1 MIIIEASAEGRT
13 RGVNN
18 RNSEEPMAESFLDFV
33 KNLPEHGNVR
43 SVTVDELDGEADK
56 YGRVTSTGGR
66 SFYSNIR
73 NRSAGVAVVF
83 GSDRVATKSFN
94 PAQQRISD
102 NRDKT
107 LEEVRKYL
115 LRAPL
120 IRVQRTIG
128 DNPEFNPKCNLF
140 LSLQRSDNVRQACIW
155 SHTLRDYDP
164 SSPGPD
170 LYEICIPEWP
180 ENERQVLV
188 FPEENLTVILGIDYV
203 GEVKMGFLR
212 MAMWDAKEEGLLSL
226 HAGSK
231 VVTAVQPDGDSKRFG
246 MLFFGLSGTGKTTH
260 ACHGHGMDAQGEVMD
275 ILQDDIVALG
285 KDGRALGTERGFYLK
300 TEGMNA
306 ETQELIYGALRSPEA
321 LFENVMLTHDGEID
335 YADLSLGG
343 NGRAV
348 IPRSS
353 FGEFVGSDI
362 NLPSLDQLD
371 GMVVAF
377 ITRRMTVLPL
387 VSRLSP
393 EQAAAA
399 FMLGES
405 VETSAGDP
413 RRAGESVRVVGTNP
427 FLIGSEADEG
437 NWFYEFLKNNEDKVQ
452 CYLLNT
458 GGVGEILERDDQGR
472 ASVKQPVTRVAIPE
486 MSALIRGILRNSV
499 EWGED
504 PLFGTEVPVSV
515 EGVDISKYDLSNFY
529 SGEQIQDLA
538 SRLKE
543 ERQAHLAGFAGLNPR
558 ILEASN

>member
-1 MIIIEASAEGRT
+1 MPET
-13 RGVNN
+13 
-18 RNSEEPMAESFLDFV
+18 FLDFV
-33 KNLPEHGNVR
+33 KGLPEHGNVR
-43 SVTVDELDGEADK
+43 TVNLEELDADAFK
-56 YGRVTSTGGR
+56 HSRQTETGGH
-66 SFYSNIR
+66 SFYSNVR

-83 GSDRVATKSFN
+83 GSDRVATKKFN
-94 PAQQRISD
+94 PVQQRIHD
-102 NRDKT
+102 DRDKT
-107 LEEVRKYL
+107 LEKVRKYL

-128 DNPEFNPKCNLF
+128 DNPEFNPNCNLF
-140 LSLQRSDNVRQACIW
+140 LSVQRADNARQACLW

-170 LYEICIPEWP
+170 LYEVCIPEWP
-180 ENERQVLV
+180 EEDRQVLV

-212 MAMWDAKEEGLLSL
+212 MAMWDAKEEGMLSL

-231 VVTAVQPDGDSKRFG
+231 VVTAQQPDGGSKRLG

-260 ACHGHGMDAQGEVMD
+260 ACHGHGMDGPGEVMD
-275 ILQDDIVALG
+275 ILQDDIVALR

-300 TEGMNA
+300 TEGMNSENQA
-306 ETQELIYGALRSPEA
+306 LIYNALRSPEA
-321 LFENVMLTHDGEID
+321 LFENVMLTDEGEID

-348 IPRSS
+348 IPRTS
-353 FGEFVGSDI
+353 FGEYVGTDI
-362 NLPSLDQLD
+362 NLPPLDQLD

-387 VSRLSP
+387 MSRLNP

-427 FLIGSEADEG
+427 FLIGSEAEEG
-437 NWFYEFLKNNEDKVQ
+437 NWFYDFVKNNQDKVQ

-458 GGVGEILERDDQGR
+458 GGVGEILERDEDGR
-472 ASVKQPVTRVAIPE
+472 ARVVQPVSRVPIQE
-486 MSALIRGILRNSV
+486 MSALIRGILRNNV
-499 EWGED
+499 EWGDD
-504 PLFGTEVPVSV
+504 PLFGTEIPVSV
-515 EGVDISKYDLSNFY
+515 EGVDMGKYDLGNFY
-529 SGEQIQDLA
+529 SAEQVQEIA
-538 SRLKE
+538 ERLKE
-543 ERQAHLAGFAGLNPR
+543 ERRAHLASFPGLNPR
-558 ILEASN
+558 ILEACN

>member
-1 MIIIEASAEGRT
+1 
-13 RGVNN
+13 
-18 RNSEEPMAESFLDFV
+18 MAESFLDFV
-33 KNLPEHGNVR
+33 KSLPEQGNVR
-43 SVTVDELDGEADK
+43 TVSIDELDSEADK

-66 SFYSNIR
+66 SFNSNVR
-73 NRSAGVAVVF
+73 NRSAGVAVMF
-83 GSDRVATKSFN
+83 GSERVATKSFN
-94 PAQQRISD
+94 PAQQRISES
-102 NRDKT
+102 REHT

-128 DNPEFNPKCNLF
+128 DNSEFNPKCNLF
-140 LSLQRSDNVRQACIW
+140 LSVQRADNVRQACLW

-212 MAMWDAKEEGLLSL
+212 MAMWDAKQEGLLSL

-231 VVTAVQPDGDSKRFG
+231 VVTAQQPDGDSKRYG

-260 ACHGHGMDAQGEVMD
+260 ACHGHGMGAPGEVMD

-285 KDGRALGTERGFYLK
+285 RDGRALGTERGFYLK
-300 TEGMNA
+300 TEGMNP
-306 ETQELIYGALRSPEA
+306 ETQALIYGALRSPEA

-335 YADLSLGG
+335 YTDLSLGG

-348 IPRSS
+348 IPRTS
-353 FGEFVGSDI
+353 FGEYVGSDI

-387 VSRLSP
+387 VSRLNP

-437 NWFYEFLKNNEDKVQ
+437 NWFYDFIKNNEDKVQ
-452 CYLLNT
+452 CFLLNT
-458 GGVGEILERDDQGR
+458 GGVGEILERDEQGR
-472 ASVKQPVTRVAIPE
+472 ATVKQPVSRVPIPE
-486 MSALIRGILRNSV
+486 MSAIIRGILRNTV
-499 EWGED
+499 QWGED

-515 EGVDISKYDLSNFY
+515 DGLDIDKYDLSNFY
-529 SGEQIQDLA
+529 TGEQVQDYA
-538 SRLKE
+538 TRLKE
-543 ERQAHLAGFAGLNPR
+543 ERRAHLASFPGLNPK
-558 ILEASN
+558 ILEACN

>member
-1 MIIIEASAEGRT
+1 M
-13 RGVNN
+13 V
-18 RNSEEPMAESFLDFV
+18 ESFLDFV
-33 KNLPEHGNVR
+33 KSLPEHGNVR
-43 SVTVDELDGEADK
+43 TVSINELDAEAFK
-56 YGRVTSTGGR
+56 HGRTTSTGGR
-66 SFYSNIR
+66 SFYSNVR

-94 PAQQRISD
+94 TAQQRISE
-102 NRDKT
+102 NREKT
-107 LEEVRKYL
+107 LEAVREYL

-128 DNPEFNPKCNLF
+128 DNTEFNPKCNLF
-140 LSLQRSDNVRQACIW
+140 LSVQRSDNARQACLW

-164 SSPGPD
+164 SSPGPE

-180 ENERQVLV
+180 EEDRQVLV

-231 VVTAVQPDGDSKRFG
+231 VVTAQQPDGDFRRYG

-260 ACHGHGMDAQGEVMD
+260 ACHGHGMDASGEVMD

-285 KDGRALGTERGFYLK
+285 QDGRALGTERGFYLK

-306 ETQELIYGALRSPEA
+306 ESQSLIYNALRSPEA
-321 LFENVMLTHDGEID
+321 LFENVLLTHDGEID

-348 IPRSS
+348 IPRTS
-353 FGEFVGSDI
+353 FGEYVGGDI

-377 ITRRMTVLPL
+377 ITRRMTVLPM

-427 FLIGSEADEG
+427 FLIGSEAEEG
-437 NWFYEFLKNNEDKVQ
+437 NWFYDFLKNNGDKVQ

-458 GGVGEILERDDQGR
+458 GGVGEILERDEQGR
-472 ASVKQPVTRVAIPE
+472 AKVQQPVTRVPIPE
-486 MSALIRGILRNSV
+486 MSAMIRGILRNSL

-504 PLFGTEVPVSV
+504 SLFGTEVPVSV
-515 EGVDISKYDLSNFY
+515 EGVDIGKYDLTNFY
-529 SGEQIQDLA
+529 SPQQIQEYA
-538 SRLKE
+538 TRLRE
-543 ERQAHLAGFAGLNPR
+543 ERREHLARFSGLNPK
-558 ILEASN
+558 IVEAVG

>member
-1 MIIIEASAEGRT
+1 
-13 RGVNN
+13 
-18 RNSEEPMAESFLDFV
+18 MAESFLDFV
-33 KNLPEHGNVR
+33 KSLPEQGNVR
-43 SVTVDELDGEADK
+43 TVSIDELDSEADK
-56 YGRVTSTGGR
+56 YGRVTNTGGR
-66 SFYSNIR
+66 SFNSNVR
-73 NRSAGVAVVF
+73 NRSAGVAVMF
-83 GSDRVATKSFN
+83 GSERVATKSFN
-94 PAQQRISD
+94 PAQQRISES
-102 NRDKT
+102 REHT

-128 DNPEFNPKCNLF
+128 DNSEFNPKCNLF
-140 LSLQRSDNVRQACIW
+140 LSVQRADNVRQACLW

-212 MAMWDAKEEGLLSL
+212 MAMWDAKQEGLLSL

-231 VVTAVQPDGDSKRFG
+231 VVTAQQPDGDSKRYG

-260 ACHGHGMDAQGEVMD
+260 ACHGHGMGAPGEVMD

-285 KDGRALGTERGFYLK
+285 RDGRALGTERGFYLK

-306 ETQELIYGALRSPEA
+306 ETQALIYGALRSPEA

-335 YADLSLGG
+335 YTDLSLGG

-348 IPRSS
+348 IPRTS
-353 FGEFVGSDI
+353 FGEYVGSDI

-387 VSRLSP
+387 VSRLNP

-437 NWFYEFLKNNEDKVQ
+437 NWFYDFIKNNEDKVQ
-452 CYLLNT
+452 CFLLNT
-458 GGVGEILERDDQGR
+458 GGVGEILERDEQGR
-472 ASVKQPVTRVAIPE
+472 ATVKQPVSRVPIPE
-486 MSALIRGILRNSV
+486 MSAIIRGILRNTV
-499 EWGED
+499 QWGED

-515 EGVDISKYDLSNFY
+515 DGLDIDKYDLSNFY
-529 SGEQIQDLA
+529 TGEQVQDYVT
-538 SRLKE
+538 RLKE
-543 ERQAHLAGFAGLNPR
+543 ERRAHLASFPGLNPK
-558 ILEASN
+558 ILEACN

>member
-1 MIIIEASAEGRT
+1 
-13 RGVNN
+13 
-18 RNSEEPMAESFLDFV
+18 MAESFLDFV
-33 KNLPEHGNVR
+33 KSLPEQGNVR
-43 SVTVDELDGEADK
+43 TVSIDELDSEADK
-56 YGRVTSTGGR
+56 YGRVTNTGGR
-66 SFYSNIR
+66 SFNSNVR
-73 NRSAGVAVVF
+73 NRSAGVAVMF
-83 GSDRVATKSFN
+83 GSERVATKSFN
-94 PAQQRISD
+94 PAQQRISES
-102 NRDKT
+102 REHT

-128 DNPEFNPKCNLF
+128 DNSEFNPKCNLF
-140 LSLQRSDNVRQACIW
+140 LSVQRADNVRQACLW

-212 MAMWDAKEEGLLSL
+212 MAMWDAKQEGLLSL

-231 VVTAVQPDGDSKRFG
+231 VVTAQQPDGDSKRYG

-260 ACHGHGMDAQGEVMD
+260 ACHGHGMGAPGEVMD

-285 KDGRALGTERGFYLK
+285 RDGRALGTERGFYLK

-306 ETQELIYGALRSPEA
+306 ETQALIYGALRSPEA

-335 YADLSLGG
+335 YTDLSLGG

-348 IPRSS
+348 IPRTS
-353 FGEFVGSDI
+353 FGEYVGSDI

-387 VSRLSP
+387 VSRLNP

-437 NWFYEFLKNNEDKVQ
+437 NWFYDFIKNNEDKVQ
-452 CYLLNT
+452 CFLLNT
-458 GGVGEILERDDQGR
+458 GGVGEILERDEQGR
-472 ASVKQPVTRVAIPE
+472 ATVKQPVSRVPIPE
-486 MSALIRGILRNSV
+486 MSAIIRGILRNTV
-499 EWGED
+499 QWGED

-515 EGVDISKYDLSNFY
+515 DGLDIDKYDLSNFY
-529 SGEQIQDLA
+529 TGEQVQDYA
-538 SRLKE
+538 TRLKE
-543 ERQAHLAGFAGLNPR
+543 ERRAHLASFPGLNPK
-558 ILEASN
+558 ILEACN

>member
-1 MIIIEASAEGRT
+1 
-13 RGVNN
+13 
-18 RNSEEPMAESFLDFV
+18 MAESFLDFV
-33 KNLPEHGNVR
+33 KTLPEQGNVR
-43 SVTVDELDGEADK
+43 TVSRDELDEEAFK
-56 YGRVTSTGGR
+56 HGRTTATGGR

-83 GSDRVATKSFN
+83 GSDRVATQKFN
-94 PAQQRISD
+94 PAQDRIKS
-102 NRDKT
+102 NKDKT

-115 LRAPL
+115 LRSPL

-128 DNPEFNPKCNLF
+128 DNSEFNPKCNLF
-140 LSLQRSDNVRQACIW
+140 LSVQRSDNARQACLW

-170 LYEICIPEWP
+170 LYEVCIPEWP
-180 ENERQVLV
+180 EDDRQVLV

-212 MAMWDAKEEGLLSL
+212 MAMWDAKEEGMLSL

-231 VVTAVQPDGDSKRFG
+231 VVTAHQPDGDSKRYG

-260 ACHGHGMDAQGEVMD
+260 ACPSHGMEGTGEVMD
-275 ILQDDIVALG
+275 ILQDDIVNLSNN
-285 KDGRALGTERGFYLK
+285 GRALGTERGFYLK

-306 ETQELIYGALRSPEA
+306 ETQGLIYNALRSPEA

-348 IPRSS
+348 IPRTS
-353 FGEFVGSDI
+353 FGEYVGSDI
-362 NLPSLDQLD
+362 NLPSLEQLD

-387 VSRLSP
+387 VSRLNP

-427 FLIGSEADEG
+427 FLIGSESHEG
-437 NWFYEFLKNNEDKVQ
+437 NWFYDFLKNNEEKVQ

-458 GGVGEILERDDQGR
+458 GGVGEILERDDSGR
-472 ASVKQPVTRVAIPE
+472 ASVKQPVTRVPIPE
-486 MSALIRGILRNSV
+486 MSAMIRGILRNSL

-504 PLFGTEVPVSV
+504 SLFGTEVPVAV
-515 EGVDISKYDLSNFY
+515 EGFDISKYDLNNFY
-529 SGEQIQDLA
+529 TPEQIEEYA

-543 ERQAHLAGFAGLNPR
+543 ERRAHLASFPGLNPK
-558 ILEASN
+558 IMEGCN

>member
-1 MIIIEASAEGRT
+1 
-13 RGVNN
+13 
-18 RNSEEPMAESFLDFV
+18 MAESFLDFV
-33 KNLPEHGNVR
+33 KSLPEQGNVR
-43 SVTVDELDGEADK
+43 TVSNDELDSEAFK
-56 YGRVTSTGGR
+56 YGRTTSTGGH
-66 SFYSNIR
+66 SFYSNVR
-73 NRSAGVAVVF
+73 NRSAGVAVIF

-94 PAQQRISD
+94 PAQQRIQE
-102 NRDKT
+102 NKDKT
-107 LEEVRKYL
+107 LQDVREYL
-115 LRAPL
+115 LRTPL

-128 DNPEFNPKCNLF
+128 DNSEFNPKCNLF
-140 LSLQRSDNVRQACIW
+140 LSVQRADNARQACLW

-164 SSPGPD
+164 SSPGPE

-212 MAMWDAKEEGLLSL
+212 MAMWDAKEEGMLSL

-231 VVTAVQPDGDSKRFG
+231 VVTAQQPDGGSKRYG

-260 ACHGHGMDAQGEVMD
+260 ACHGHGMEAPGEVMD
-275 ILQDDIVALG
+275 ILQDDIVSLVC
-285 KDGRALGTERGFYLK
+285 DGRALGTERGFYLK
-300 TEGMNA
+300 TEGMNS
-306 ETQELIYGALRSPEA
+306 ETQALIYNALRSPEA

-335 YADLSLGG
+335 YSDLSLGG

-348 IPRSS
+348 IPRST
-353 FGEFVGSDI
+353 FGEYVGSDI

-405 VETSAGDP
+405 VETTAGDP

-427 FLIGSEADEG
+427 FLIGSEANEG
-437 NWFYEFLKNNEDKVQ
+437 NWFYDFLKNNEDKVQ

-472 ASVKQPVTRVAIPE
+472 ASVKQPVSRVPIPE
-486 MSALIRGILRNSV
+486 MSAVIRGILRNSV
-499 EWGED
+499 QWGED
-504 PLFGTEVPVSV
+504 PLFGTEIPVAV
-515 EGVDISKYDLSNFY
+515 EGMNLGKYDLSNFY
-529 SGEQIQDLA
+529 TDEQIHEFA
-538 SRLKE
+538 GRLKE
-543 ERQAHLAGFAGLNPR
+543 ERKAHLANFPGLNPK
-558 ILEASN
+558 ILEAIN

>member
-1 MIIIEASAEGRT
+1 MLPSVW
-13 RGVNN
+13 RG
-18 RNSEEPMAESFLDFV
+18 SEESCPVVRHSEGSMAESFLDFV
-33 KNLPEHGNVR
+33 RSLPEQGNVR
-43 SVTVDELDGEADK
+43 TVTVDELDEEAFK
-56 YGRVTSTGGR
+56 HGRVTNTGGR
-66 SFYSNIR
+66 SFYSNVR
-73 NRSAGVAVVF
+73 NRSAGIAVVF
-83 GSDRVATKSFN
+83 GSDRVATKKFN
-94 PAQQRISD
+94 PAQQRIRD
-102 NRDKT
+102 NKDKT

-128 DNPEFNPKCNLF
+128 DNSEFNPKCNLF
-140 LSLQRSDNVRQACIW
+140 LSLQRPDNARQACLW

-170 LYEICIPEWP
+170 LWEVCIPEWP
-180 ENERQVLV
+180 ENDSQVLV

-212 MAMWDAKEEGLLSL
+212 MAMWDAKQEGMLSL

-231 VVTAVQPDGDSKRFG
+231 VVTAQQPDGDSRRYG

-260 ACHGHGMDAQGEVMD
+260 ACHGHGMEAPGEVMD

-306 ETQELIYGALRSPEA
+306 QTQELIYSALRSPEA

-335 YADLSLGG
+335 YTDLSLGG

-348 IPRSS
+348 IPRTS
-353 FGEFVGSDI
+353 FGEYVGGDI
-362 NLPSLDQLD
+362 NLPSLNQLD

-387 VSRLSP
+387 VSRLNP

-427 FLIGSEADEG
+427 FLIGSEAEEG
-437 NWFYEFLKNNEDKVQ
+437 NWFYDFVKNNEDKVQ

-458 GGVGEILERDDQGR
+458 GGVGEILERDEEGR
-472 ASVKQPVTRVAIPE
+472 ASVKQPVTRVPIPE
-486 MSALIRGILRNSV
+486 MSAMIRGILRNSM

-504 PLFGTEVPVSV
+504 SLFGTEVPVAV
-515 EGVDISKYDLSNFY
+515 EGFDISKYSLTNFY
-529 SGEQIQDLA
+529 TEEQIQEYA

-543 ERQAHLAGFAGLNPR
+543 ERRAHLASFPGLNPK
-558 ILEASN
+558 ILEACN

>member
-1 MIIIEASAEGRT
+1 
-13 RGVNN
+13 
-18 RNSEEPMAESFLDFV
+18 MAESFLDFV
-33 KNLPEHGNVR
+33 KSLPEQGNVR
-43 SVTVDELDGEADK
+43 TVSIDELDSEADK
-56 YGRVTSTGGR
+56 YGRVTNTGGR
-66 SFYSNIR
+66 SFNSNVR
-73 NRSAGVAVVF
+73 NRSAGVAVMF
-83 GSDRVATKSFN
+83 GSELVATKSFN
-94 PAQQRISD
+94 PAQQRISES
-102 NRDKT
+102 REHT

-128 DNPEFNPKCNLF
+128 DNSEFNPKCNLF
-140 LSLQRSDNVRQACIW
+140 LSVQRADNVRQACLW

-212 MAMWDAKEEGLLSL
+212 MAMWDAKQEGLLSL

-231 VVTAVQPDGDSKRFG
+231 VVTAQQPDGDSKRYG

-260 ACHGHGMDAQGEVMD
+260 ACHGHGMGAPGEVMD

-285 KDGRALGTERGFYLK
+285 RDGRALGTERGFYLK

-306 ETQELIYGALRSPEA
+306 ETQALIYGALRSPEA

-335 YADLSLGG
+335 YTDLSLGG

-348 IPRSS
+348 IPRTS
-353 FGEFVGSDI
+353 FGEYVGSDI

-387 VSRLSP
+387 VSRLNP

-437 NWFYEFLKNNEDKVQ
+437 NWFYDFIKNNEDKVQ
-452 CYLLNT
+452 CFLLNT
-458 GGVGEILERDDQGR
+458 GGVGEILERDEQGR
-472 ASVKQPVTRVAIPE
+472 ATVKQPVSRVPIPE
-486 MSALIRGILRNSV
+486 MSAIIRGILRNTV
-499 EWGED
+499 QWGED

-515 EGVDISKYDLSNFY
+515 DGLDIDKYDLSNFY
-529 SGEQIQDLA
+529 TGEQVQDYA
-538 SRLKE
+538 TRLKE
-543 ERQAHLAGFAGLNPR
+543 ERRAHLASFPGLNPK
-558 ILEASN
+558 ILEACN

>member
-1 MIIIEASAEGRT
+1 M
-13 RGVNN
+13 V
-18 RNSEEPMAESFLDFV
+18 ESFLDFV
-33 KNLPEHGNVR
+33 KSLPEQGNVR
-43 SVTVDELDGEADK
+43 TVSVAEMDAEAGRF
-56 YGRVTSTGGR
+56 GRVTSTGGR

-83 GSDRVATKSFN
+83 GSDRVATRKFN
-94 PAQQRISD
+94 PVQQRISD
-102 NRDKT
+102 RREQT
-107 LEEVRKYL
+107 LEEVRRYL

-128 DNPEFNPKCNLF
+128 DNGEFNPKCNLF
-140 LSLQRSDNVRQACIW
+140 LSVQRADNVRQACLW

-164 SSPGPD
+164 ASPGPD
-170 LYEICIPEWP
+170 LYEVCIPEWP
-180 ENERQVLV
+180 EDERQVLV
-188 FPEENLTVILGIDYV
+188 FPEQNLTVILGIDYV

-231 VVTAVQPDGDSKRFG
+231 VVTARQPGGDSKRYG

-260 ACHGHGMDAQGEVMD
+260 ACHGHDMGDAGEVMD

-306 ETQELIYGALRSPEA
+306 ETQSLIYNALRSPEA

-348 IPRSS
+348 IPRAS
-353 FGEFVGSDI
+353 FGEHVGDNI
-362 NLPSLDQLD
+362 NLPALDQLD

-387 VSRLSP
+387 VSRLTP

-405 VETSAGDP
+405 VETTAGDP

-437 NWFYEFLKNNEDKVQ
+437 NWFYDFVKNNESKVQ

-458 GGVGEILERDDQGR
+458 GGVGEILERDEQGR
-472 ASVKQPVTRVAIPE
+472 AAVKQRVTRVPIPE
-486 MSALIRGILRNSV
+486 MSALIRGILRDTV
-499 EWGED
+499 QWGPD
-504 PLFGTEVPVSV
+504 PLFGSEVPVA
-515 EGVDISKYDLSNFY
+515 VDGLDIGKYDLSNFY
-529 SGEQIQDLA
+529 TGEQIREYA
-538 SRLKE
+538 NRLKD
-543 ERQAHLAGFAGLNPR
+543 ERRAHLAAFPGLNPR
-558 ILEASN
+558 ILEAVN

>member
-1 MIIIEASAEGRT
+1 
-13 RGVNN
+13 
-18 RNSEEPMAESFLDFV
+18 MAESFLDFV
-33 KNLPEHGNVR
+33 KSLPEQGNVR
-43 SVTVDELDGEADK
+43 TFSIDELDSEADK

-66 SFYSNIR
+66 SFNSNVR
-73 NRSAGVAVVF
+73 NRSAGVAVMF
-83 GSDRVATKSFN
+83 GSERVATKSFN
-94 PAQQRISD
+94 PAQQRISES
-102 NRDKT
+102 REHT

-128 DNPEFNPKCNLF
+128 DNSEFNPKCNLF
-140 LSLQRSDNVRQACIW
+140 LSVQRADNVRQACLW

-212 MAMWDAKEEGLLSL
+212 MAMWDAKQEGLLSL

-231 VVTAVQPDGDSKRFG
+231 VVTAQQPDGDSKRYG

-260 ACHGHGMDAQGEVMD
+260 ACHGHGMGAPGEVMD

-285 KDGRALGTERGFYLK
+285 RDGRALGTERGFYLK
-300 TEGMNA
+300 TEGMNP
-306 ETQELIYGALRSPEA
+306 ETQALIYGALRSPEA

-335 YADLSLGG
+335 YTDLSLGG

-348 IPRSS
+348 IPRTS
-353 FGEFVGSDI
+353 FGEYVGSDI

-387 VSRLSP
+387 VSRLNP

-437 NWFYEFLKNNEDKVQ
+437 NWFYDFIKNNEDKVQ
-452 CYLLNT
+452 CFLLNT
-458 GGVGEILERDDQGR
+458 GGVGEILERDEQGR
-472 ASVKQPVTRVAIPE
+472 ATVKQPVSRVPIPE
-486 MSALIRGILRNSV
+486 MSAIIRGILRNTV
-499 EWGED
+499 QWGED

-515 EGVDISKYDLSNFY
+515 DGLDIDKYDLSNFY
-529 SGEQIQDLA
+529 TGEQVQDYA
-538 SRLKE
+538 TRLKE
-543 ERQAHLAGFAGLNPR
+543 ERRAHLASFPGLNPK
-558 ILEASN
+558 ILEACN

>member
-1 MIIIEASAEGRT
+1 M
-13 RGVNN
+13 
-18 RNSEEPMAESFLDFV
+18 PESFLDFV
-33 KNLPEHGNVR
+33 KGLPEHGNVR
-43 SVTVDELDGEADK
+43 TVSVGELDAEALK
-56 YGRVTSTGGR
+56 HGRQINTGGH
-66 SFYSNIR
+66 SFYSNVR

-83 GSDRVATKSFN
+83 GSDRVATKKFN
-94 PAQQRISD
+94 PAQQRIQE

-128 DNPEFNPKCNLF
+128 DNSEFNPKCNLF
-140 LSLQRSDNVRQACIW
+140 LSVQRADNARQACLW

-170 LYEICIPEWP
+170 LFEVCIPEWP
-180 ENERQVLV
+180 EEDRQVLV

-231 VVTAVQPDGDSKRFG
+231 VVTAQQPDGNSKRYG

-260 ACHGHGMDAQGEVMD
+260 ACHGHGMEAAGEVMD

-285 KDGRALGTERGFYLK
+285 RNGRALGTERGFYLK
-300 TEGMNA
+300 TEGMNS
-306 ETQELIYGALRSPEA
+306 ETQALIYNALRSPEA
-321 LFENVMLTHDGEID
+321 LFENVMLTHDGDVD

-348 IPRSS
+348 IPRTS
-353 FGEFVGSDI
+353 FGEYVGSDI
-362 NLPSLDQLD
+362 NLPSLEQLD

-387 VSRLSP
+387 MSRLNP

-427 FLIGSEADEG
+427 FLIGSEAEEG
-437 NWFYEFLKNNEDKVQ
+437 NWFYDFVKNNQDKVQ

-458 GGVGEILERDDQGR
+458 GGIGEILERNEDGR
-472 ASVKQPVTRVAIPE
+472 ARVVQPVSRVPIPE
-486 MSALIRGILRNSV
+486 MSAMIRGILRNNV
-499 EWGED
+499 EWGDD
-504 PLFGTEVPVSV
+504 PLFGAEVPVSV
-515 EGVDISKYDLSNFY
+515 EGVDVSKYDLANFY
-529 SGEQIQDLA
+529 TPDQVQEYVE
-538 SRLKE
+538 RLKE
-543 ERQAHLAGFAGLNPR
+543 ERRAHLASFPGLNSK
-558 ILEASN
+558 ILEACN

>member
-1 MIIIEASAEGRT
+1 
-13 RGVNN
+13 
-18 RNSEEPMAESFLDFV
+18 MAESFLDFV
-33 KNLPEHGNVR
+33 KSLPEQGNVR
-43 SVTVDELDGEADK
+43 TVTVDELDEEAFK
-56 YGRVTSTGGR
+56 HGRMTNTGGR
-66 SFYSNIR
+66 SFYSNVR
-73 NRSAGVAVVF
+73 NRSAGIAVVF
-83 GSDRVATKSFN
+83 GSDRVATRKFN
-94 PAQQRISD
+94 PAQQRIHD
-102 NRDKT
+102 NREKT
-107 LEEVRKYL
+107 LEEVREYL
-115 LRAPL
+115 LRTPL

-128 DNPEFNPKCNLF
+128 DNGEFNPKCNLF
-140 LSLQRSDNVRQACIW
+140 LSVQRPDNTRQACLW

-170 LYEICIPEWP
+170 LWEVCIPEWP
-180 ENERQVLV
+180 ENDSQVLV

-212 MAMWDAKEEGLLSL
+212 MAMWDAKEEGMLSL

-231 VVTAVQPDGDSKRFG
+231 VVTAQQPNGDSRRYG

-260 ACHGHGMDAQGEVMD
+260 ACHGHGMDAPGEVMD

-300 TEGMNA
+300 TEGMNS
-306 ETQELIYGALRSPEA
+306 ETQELIYNALRSPEA

-348 IPRSS
+348 IPRAS
-353 FGEFVGSDI
+353 FGDYVGGDI

-387 VSRLSP
+387 VSRLNP

-437 NWFYEFLKNNEDKVQ
+437 NWFYDFVKNNEDKVQ

-458 GGVGEILERDDQGR
+458 GGVGEILERDEQGR
-472 ASVKQPVTRVAIPE
+472 ATVKQPVSRVPIPE
-486 MSALIRGILRNSV
+486 MSAMIRGILRNSV
-499 EWGED
+499 EWGRD
-504 PLFGTEVPVSV
+504 TLFDTEVPVSV
-515 EGVDISKYDLSNFY
+515 DGFDIGKYNLANFY
-529 SGEQIQDLA
+529 TEDQIQEYA
-538 SRLKE
+538 NRLKE
-543 ERQAHLAGFAGLNPR
+543 ERRAHLASFPGLNPK
-558 ILEASN
+558 ILEACN

>member
-1 MIIIEASAEGRT
+1 
-13 RGVNN
+13 
-18 RNSEEPMAESFLDFV
+18 MAQSFLDFV
-33 KNLPEHGNVR
+33 KSLPEQGNVR
-43 SVTVDELDGEADK
+43 SVSIEELDAEAGK
-56 YGRVTSTGGR
+56 FGRITSTGGH
-66 SFYSNIR
+66 SFYSNVR

-83 GSDRVATKSFN
+83 GSDRVATKNFN
-94 PAQQRISD
+94 PVQQRIRE

-115 LRAPL
+115 LRTPL

-128 DNPEFNPKCNLF
+128 DNSEFNPKCNLF
-140 LSLQRSDNVRQACIW
+140 LSVQRADNVRQACLW

-231 VVTAVQPDGDSKRFG
+231 VVTARQPDGGSKRYG

-260 ACHGHGMDAQGEVMD
+260 ACHAHGMEAPGEVMD

-285 KDGRALGTERGFYLK
+285 RDGRALGTERGFYLK

-306 ETQELIYGALRSPEA
+306 ETQALIYNALRSPEA
-321 LFENVMLTHDGEID
+321 LFENVMLTHEGEID

-348 IPRSS
+348 IPRTS
-353 FGEFVGSDI
+353 FGEYVGGDI

-387 VSRLSP
+387 VSRLNP

-427 FLIGSEADEG
+427 FLIGSEASEG
-437 NWFYEFLKNNEDKVQ
+437 NWFYDFVKNNEDKVQ

-458 GGVGEILERDDQGR
+458 GGVGEILERDEEGR
-472 ASVKQPVTRVAIPE
+472 ATVKQPVARVPIPE
-486 MSALIRGILRNSV
+486 MSAMIRSILRNTL

-504 PLFGTEVPVSV
+504 PLFGTEVPVA
-515 EGVDISKYDLSNFY
+515 VDGFDLSKYDLGNFY
-529 SGEQIQDLA
+529 TEEQIQEYA

-543 ERQAHLAGFAGLNPR
+543 ERRAHLASFPGLNPK
-558 ILEASN
+558 IMEACN

>member
-1 MIIIEASAEGRT
+1 
-13 RGVNN
+13 
-18 RNSEEPMAESFLDFV
+18 MAESFLDFV
-33 KNLPEHGNVR
+33 KSLPEQGNVR
-43 SVTVDELDGEADK
+43 NMAIDELDAEADK
-56 YGRVTSTGGR
+56 YGRLTATGGR

-83 GSDRVATKSFN
+83 GSDRVATKKFN
-94 PAQQRISD
+94 PAQQRISER
-102 NRDKT
+102 RDHT

-128 DNPEFNPKCNLF
+128 DNSEFNPKCNLF
-140 LSLQRSDNVRQACIW
+140 LSLQRSDNVRQACLW

-164 SSPGPD
+164 SSPGPE

-180 ENERQVLV
+180 EDERQVLV

-231 VVTAVQPDGDSKRFG
+231 VVTAQQPGGGSKRYG

-260 ACHGHGMDAQGEVMD
+260 ACHGHGMEAPGEVMD

-285 KDGRALGTERGFYLK
+285 TDGRALGTERGFYLK
-300 TEGMNA
+300 TEGMNS
-306 ETQELIYGALRSPEA
+306 ETQELIYSALRSPEA
-321 LFENVMLTHDGEID
+321 LFENVMLTHEGEID

-348 IPRSS
+348 IPRTS
-353 FGEFVGSDI
+353 FGEHVGADI

-387 VSRLSP
+387 VSRLNP

-399 FMLGES
+399 YMLGES
-405 VETSAGDP
+405 VETTAGDP
-413 RRAGESVRVVGTNP
+413 RRVGESVRVVGTNP
-427 FLIGSEADEG
+427 FLIGSEANEG
-437 NWFYEFLKNNEDKVQ
+437 NWFYDFLKKNEEKVQ

-458 GGVGEILERDDQGR
+458 GGVGEILERDEQGR
-472 ASVKQPVTRVAIPE
+472 ASVKQRVSRVPIPE
-486 MSALIRGILRNSV
+486 MSAIIRGILRNTV

-515 EGVDISKYDLSNFY
+515 EGVDIGKYDLSNFY
-529 SGEQIQDLA
+529 SEEQIQEFA

-543 ERQAHLAGFAGLNPR
+543 ERRTHLAGFTGLNPK
-558 ILEASN
+558 IQEACN

>member
-1 MIIIEASAEGRT
+1 M
-13 RGVNN
+13 V
-18 RNSEEPMAESFLDFV
+18 ESFLDFV
-33 KNLPEHGNVR
+33 KTLPEQGNVR
-43 SVTVDELDGEADK
+43 TVSLAELDADARQF
-56 YGRVTSTGGR
+56 GRTTGTGGR

-83 GSDRVATKSFN
+83 GSDRVATQKFN
-94 PAQQRISD
+94 PTQQRIKD
-102 NRDKT
+102 RREQT
-107 LEEVRKYL
+107 LEEVRQYL

-128 DNPEFNPKCNLF
+128 DNSEFNPKCNLF
-140 LSLQRSDNVRQACIW
+140 LSVQRSDNVRQACLW

-164 SSPGPD
+164 ASPGPD

-180 ENERQVLV
+180 EDERQVLV
-188 FPEENLTVILGIDYV
+188 FPEQNLTVILGIDYV

-212 MAMWDAKEEGLLSL
+212 MAMWDAKEAGLLSL
-226 HAGSK
+226 HAGAK
-231 VVTAVQPDGDSKRFG
+231 IVTARQPGGGAKRYG

-260 ACHGHGMDAQGEVMD
+260 ACHGHDMDAPGEVMD

-285 KDGRALGTERGFYLK
+285 ADGRALGTERGFYLK

-306 ETQELIYGALRSPEA
+306 QTQALIYNALRSPEA

-353 FGEFVGSDI
+353 FGPHAGGDI

-387 VSRLSP
+387 ASRLTP

-405 VETSAGDP
+405 VETTAGDP

-437 NWFYEFLKNNEDKVQ
+437 NWFYDFVKNHENKVQ

-458 GGVGEILERDDQGR
+458 GGVGEILERDQHGR
-472 ASVKQPVTRVAIPE
+472 AAVKQPVTRVPIPE
-486 MSALIRGILRNSV
+486 MSALIRGILRNTV
-499 EWGED
+499 QWEPD
-504 PLFGTEVPVSV
+504 PLFGAEVPASV
-515 EGVDISKYDLSNFY
+515 DGLDLAKYALTNFY
-529 SGEQIQDLA
+529 TAEQIQDYA
-538 SRLKE
+538 ARLKE
-543 ERQAHLAGFAGLNPR
+543 ERRAHLSAFPGLNPR
-558 ILEASN
+558 ILAAVD

>member
-1 MIIIEASAEGRT
+1 MVEK
-13 RGVNN
+13 
-18 RNSEEPMAESFLDFV
+18 FLDFV
-33 KNLPEHGNVR
+33 KSLPQQGNVR
-43 SVTVDELDGEADK
+43 TVSVAELDAEAGPF
-56 YGRVTSTGGR
+56 GRQTSTGGR

-83 GSDRVATKSFN
+83 GSDRVATQKFN

-102 NRDKT
+102 RRDQT
-107 LEEVRKYL
+107 LAEVQQYL

-128 DNPEFNPKCNLF
+128 DNAEFNPKCNLF
-140 LSLQRSDNVRQACIW
+140 LSLQRSDNVRQACLW

-164 SSPGPD
+164 AAPGPD
-170 LYEICIPEWP
+170 LYEVCIPEWP
-180 ENERQVLV
+180 EDDRQVLV
-188 FPEENLTVILGIDYV
+188 FPEANLTVILGIDYV

-212 MAMWDAKEEGLLSL
+212 MAMWDAKEAGLLSL

-231 VVTAVQPDGDSKRFG
+231 IVTARQPDGESKRYG

-260 ACHGHGMDAQGEVMD
+260 ACHGHDMAQPGEAMD

-285 KDGRALGTERGFYLK
+285 QDGRALGTERGFYLK
-300 TEGMNA
+300 TEGMNPD
-306 ETQELIYGALRSPEA
+306 TQSLIYHALRSPEA

-348 IPRSS
+348 IPRAS
-353 FGEFVGSDI
+353 FGPLAGDNI
-362 NLPSLDQLD
+362 NLPPLDRLD
-371 GMVVAF
+371 GLVVAF

-387 VSRLSP
+387 ASRLTP

-405 VETSAGDP
+405 VETTAGDP

-437 NWFYEFLKNNEDKVQ
+437 NWFYDFVKNHENKVQ

-472 ASVKQPVTRVAIPE
+472 AIVQQPVTRVPIPE
-486 MSALIRGILRNSV
+486 MSALIRGILRDTV
-499 EWGED
+499 QWAPD
-504 PLFGTEVPVSV
+504 PLFGSEVPAA
-515 EGVDISKYDLSNFY
+515 VDGLDLAKYDLRNFY
-529 SGEQIQDLA
+529 TAPQIQEYAD
-538 SRLKE
+538 RLKE
-543 ERQAHLAGFAGLNPR
+543 ERRAHLAAFPGLNPQ
-558 ILEASN
+558 ILAAVR

>member
-1 MIIIEASAEGRT
+1 
-13 RGVNN
+13 
-18 RNSEEPMAESFLDFV
+18 MAESFLDFV
-33 KNLPEHGNVR
+33 KSLPEQGNVR
-43 SVTVDELDGEADK
+43 TVSIDELDSDASK
-56 YGRVTSTGGR
+56 YGRETSTGGR
-66 SFYSNIR
+66 SFYSSIR

-83 GSDRVATKSFN
+83 GSDRVATTKFN
-94 PAQQRISD
+94 PTQESIRE
-102 NRDKT
+102 NKDKT

-128 DNPEFNPKCNLF
+128 DNSEFNPKCNLF
-140 LSLQRSDNVRQACIW
+140 LSVQRADNVRQACLW

-188 FPEENLTVILGIDYV
+188 FPEEKLTVILGIDYV

-212 MAMWDAKEEGLLSL
+212 MAMWDAKEEGMLSL

-231 VVTAVQPDGDSKRFG
+231 VVTAQQPDGDAKRFG

-260 ACHGHGMDAQGEVMD
+260 ACHGHGMDALGEVMD
-275 ILQDDIVALG
+275 ILQDDIVSLRS
-285 KDGRALGTERGFYLK
+285 DGRALGTERGFYLK
-300 TEGMNA
+300 TEGMNPV
-306 ETQELIYGALRSPEA
+306 TQELIDSALRSPEA

-335 YADLSLGG
+335 YTDLSLGG

-348 IPRSS
+348 IPRTS
-353 FGEFVGSDI
+353 FGEHVGSDI
-362 NLPSLDQLD
+362 NMPSLDQLD
-371 GMVVAF
+371 GLVVAF

-387 VSRLSP
+387 VSRLNP

-405 VETSAGDP
+405 VETTAGDP

-427 FLIGSEADEG
+427 FLIGSEAQEG
-437 NWFYEFLKNNEDKVQ
+437 NWFYDFVKKNEDKVQ

-458 GGVGEILERDDQGR
+458 GGVGEILERDEQGR
-472 ASVKQPVTRVAIPE
+472 AAVKQAVSRVPIPE
-486 MSALIRGILRNSV
+486 MSAVIRGILRNTV
-499 EWGED
+499 EWGDD
-504 PLFGTEVPVSV
+504 PLFGTGVPVSV
-515 EGVDISKYDLSNFY
+515 EGMDLSKYDLSNFY
-529 SGEQIQDLA
+529 TPEQIQEFA
-538 SRLKE
+538 NRLKE
-543 ERQAHLAGFAGLNPR
+543 ERRAHLASFPGLNPR
-558 ILEASN
+558 IMEAGN

>member
-1 MIIIEASAEGRT
+1 
-13 RGVNN
+13 
-18 RNSEEPMAESFLDFV
+18 MAESFLDFV
-33 KNLPEHGNVR
+33 KSLPEQGNVR
-43 SVTVDELDGEADK
+43 TVSIDELDSEADK

-66 SFYSNIR
+66 SFYSNVR

-83 GSDRVATKSFN
+83 GSERVATKNFN
-94 PAQQRISD
+94 PVQQRISE
-102 NRDKT
+102 NREHT

-128 DNPEFNPKCNLF
+128 DNSEFNPKCNLF
-140 LSLQRSDNVRQACIW
+140 LSVQRADNVRQACVW

-212 MAMWDAKEEGLLSL
+212 MAMWDAKKEGLLSL

-231 VVTAVQPDGDSKRFG
+231 VVTAQQPDGDSKRYG

-260 ACHGHGMDAQGEVMD
+260 ACHGHDMDAPGEVMD
-275 ILQDDIVALG
+275 ILQDDIVSLG
-285 KDGRALGTERGFYLK
+285 RDGRALGSERGFYLK
-300 TEGMNA
+300 TEGMNP
-306 ETQELIYGALRSPEA
+306 ETQALIYGALRSPDA

-335 YADLSLGG
+335 YTDLSLGG

-348 IPRSS
+348 IPRTS
-353 FGEFVGSDI
+353 FGEYVGSDI

-387 VSRLSP
+387 VSRLNP

-427 FLIGSEADEG
+427 FLIGSEAEEG
-437 NWFYEFLKNNEDKVQ
+437 NWFYDFVKNNENKVQ

-472 ASVKQPVTRVAIPE
+472 ATVKQPVSRVPIPE
-486 MSALIRGILRNSV
+486 MSAIIRGVLRNTV
-499 EWGED
+499 QWGED
-504 PLFGTEVPVSV
+504 PLFGAEIPVSV
-515 EGVDISKYDLSNFY
+515 DGLDIDKYDLSNFY
-529 SGEQIQDLA
+529 TGEQVQDYA
-538 SRLKE
+538 TRLKE
-543 ERQAHLAGFAGLNPR
+543 ERRAHLASFPGLNPK
-558 ILEASN
+558 ILEACN

>member
-1 MIIIEASAEGRT
+1 
-13 RGVNN
+13 
-18 RNSEEPMAESFLDFV
+18 MAESFLDFV
-33 KNLPEHGNVR
+33 KSLPEQGNVR
-43 SVTVDELDGEADK
+43 TVSIDELDSEADK

-66 SFYSNIR
+66 SFNSNVR
-73 NRSAGVAVVF
+73 NRSAGVAVMF
-83 GSDRVATKSFN
+83 GSERVATKNFN
-94 PAQQRISD
+94 PAQQRISES
-102 NRDKT
+102 REHT

-128 DNPEFNPKCNLF
+128 DNSEFNPKCNLF
-140 LSLQRSDNVRQACIW
+140 LSVQRADNVRQACLW

-212 MAMWDAKEEGLLSL
+212 MAMWDAKQEGLLSL

-231 VVTAVQPDGDSKRFG
+231 VVTAQQPDGDSKRYG

-260 ACHGHGMDAQGEVMD
+260 ACHGHGMGASGEVMD

-285 KDGRALGTERGFYLK
+285 RDGRALGTERGFYLK
-300 TEGMNA
+300 TEGMNP
-306 ETQELIYGALRSPEA
+306 ETQALIYGALRSPEA

-335 YADLSLGG
+335 YTDLSLGG

-348 IPRSS
+348 IPRTS
-353 FGEFVGSDI
+353 FGEYVGSDI

-387 VSRLSP
+387 VSRLNP

-437 NWFYEFLKNNEDKVQ
+437 NWFYDFIKNNEDKVQ
-452 CYLLNT
+452 CFLLNT
-458 GGVGEILERDDQGR
+458 GGVGEILERDEQGR
-472 ASVKQPVTRVAIPE
+472 ATVKQPVSRVPIPE
-486 MSALIRGILRNSV
+486 MSAIIRGILRNTV
-499 EWGED
+499 QWGED

-515 EGVDISKYDLSNFY
+515 DGLDIDKYDLSNFY
-529 SGEQIQDLA
+529 TGEQVQDYA
-538 SRLKE
+538 TRLKE
-543 ERQAHLAGFAGLNPR
+543 ERRAHLASFPGLNPK
-558 ILEASN
+558 ILEACN